1 MPNPVLVVPGV
12 DEAGMVSLTGLQRPS
27 VKVIGVPV
35 RQARAWFR
43 IRNQPSGNSCFDFF
57 HLQELGSIGLGS
69 VGLLFGYEKQVF
81 ILVCLLVRLSWLVS
95 CRLLVDRFQLSYY
108 LICVLS
114 SLLVRANG
122 AIRRSG
128 EIQ

>member
-1 MPNPVLVVPGV
+1 
-12 DEAGMVSLTGLQRPS
+12 
-27 VKVIGVPV
+27 
-35 RQARAWFR
+35 
-43 IRNQPSGNSCFDFF
+43 
-57 HLQELGSIGLGS
+57 LGS

-122 AIRRSG
+122 ATRRSG